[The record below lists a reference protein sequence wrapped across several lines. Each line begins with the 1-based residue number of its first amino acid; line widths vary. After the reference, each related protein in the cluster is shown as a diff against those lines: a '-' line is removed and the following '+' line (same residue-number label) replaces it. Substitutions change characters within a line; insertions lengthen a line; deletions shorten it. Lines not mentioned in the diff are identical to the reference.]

1 MTRRIL
7 VVFAALTF
15 VAPCVALP
23 QSVVFVVR
31 HAERAD
37 AGMAQAA
44 GADPDLSEVGRA
56 RAEALATV
64 LKDARITAI
73 YVTEYKRTRQTVEPL
88 AKLLGLEPIVV
99 SSKDATG
106 LIERIKRATGN
117 TLVVG
122 HSNTI
127 PALVK
132 ILAGEDVAVGDSDF
146 DNLFVVTGGS
156 GPSVL
161 RLHYR

>member
-7 VVFAALTF
+7 VVFAALTL
-15 VAPCVALP
+15 VAPSMAVA
-23 QSVVFVVR
+23 QSAVFVVR

-44 GADPDLSEVGRA
+44 GADPDLSAVGRA

-88 AKLLGLEPIVV
+88 AKMLGLEPIVV

-106 LIERIKRATGN
+106 LIERIKRTTGN
-117 TLVVG
+117 TVVVG
-122 HSNTI
+122 HSNTV
-127 PALVK
+127 PAIVK
-132 ILAGEDVAVGDSDF
+132 ALAGEDVAVGDSDF
-146 DNLFVVTGGS
+146 DNLFIITGGTP
-156 GPSVL
+156 PSVL